1 MAIKTEEKN
10 FEAAEELA
18 AFCRAEVLGVDLVTP
33 LIDLEDR
40 LYAKTNARTLIVDL
54 RSIEGS
60 VVAQFEHS
68 FIFLSTHGA
77 GQSIY
82 EVINKKFGSPEKFAD
97 ELGLPARIIYDWSKS
112 NERVAR
118 ESHDAVASGR
128 LSVGRLAEVI
138 ELTVDKTIRLVAQ

>member
-1 MAIKTEEKN
+1 
-10 FEAAEELA
+10 
-18 AFCRAEVLGVDLVTP
+18 
-33 LIDLEDR
+33 LED
-40 LYAKTNARTLIVDL
+40 LKIVP
-54 RSIEGS
+54 
-60 VVAQFEHS
+60 
-68 FIFLSTHGA
+68 HGA

-128 LSVGRLAEVI
+128 LSVGRLAEVV